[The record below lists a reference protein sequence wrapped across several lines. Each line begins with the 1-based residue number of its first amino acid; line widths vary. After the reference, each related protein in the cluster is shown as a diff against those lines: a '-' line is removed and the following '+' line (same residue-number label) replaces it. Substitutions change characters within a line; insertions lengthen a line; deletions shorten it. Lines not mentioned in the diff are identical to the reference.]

1 MSTRA
6 ELANTYHERG
16 YSCAQAVAC
25 AFSDVIGLPEEQI
38 AALLSGFGGGFRSGE
53 ICGVISGAITV
64 LGAKWPHA
72 VAEDQMAKEFA
83 AEKAREFNRRWRE
96 KFLEVR
102 CVLLKELPCAAKQS
116 PTAVEL
122 GLEKNCAVYITAAT
136 EIVEQMLDKV

>member
-1 MSTRA
+1 MSKRA

-72 VAEDQMAKEFA
+72 VAEDQAAKEFA

-96 KFLEVR
+96 KFPEVR
-102 CVLLKELPCAAKQS
+102 CVTLKELPCAAEQS
-116 PTAVEL
+116 PTAMEL

-136 EIVEQMLDKV
+136 ELVEQMLDEA

>member
-1 MSTRA
+1 MSKRA

-72 VAEDQMAKEFA
+72 VAEDQAAKEFA

-96 KFLEVR
+96 KFPEVR
-102 CVLLKELPCAAKQS
+102 CVMLKELPCAAEQS
-116 PTAVEL
+116 PTAMEL
-122 GLEKNCAVYITAAT
+122 GLEKTCAVYITAAT
-136 EIVEQMLDKV
+136 ELVEQMLDEA

>member
-1 MSTRA
+1 MSKRA

-25 AFSDVIGLPEEQI
+25 AFCDVIGLKEEQI
-38 AALLSGFGGGFRSGE
+38 ASLLSGFGGGFRSGE

-72 VAEDQMAKEFA
+72 VAEDQAAKEFA
-83 AEKAREFNRRWRE
+83 AEKAREFNRLWRE
-96 KFLEVR
+96 KFPEVR
-102 CVLLKELPCAAKQS
+102 CEQLKELPYDRKQS

-122 GLEKNCAVYITAAT
+122 GLEKNCAVYITAAV
-136 EIVEQMLDKV
+136 EIVEQMLGE

>member
-1 MSTRA
+1 MSKRA
-6 ELANTYHERG
+6 ELANTYHVRG

-53 ICGVISGAITV
+53 ICGVLSGAITV

-72 VAEDQMAKEFA
+72 VAEDQAAKELA
-83 AEKAREFNRRWRE
+83 AEKAREFTRRWKE
-96 KFLEVR
+96 KFPEVR
-102 CVLLKELPCAAKQS
+102 CEPLKELPCAPQHS
-116 PTAVEL
+116 STAMEL

-136 EIVEQMLDKV
+136 EIVEEMLGE

>member
-1 MSTRA
+1 MSKRA

-72 VAEDQMAKEFA
+72 VAEDQAAKEFA

-96 KFLEVR
+96 KFPEVR
-102 CVLLKELPCAAKQS
+102 CVTLKELPCAAEQS
-116 PTAVEL
+116 PTAMEL

-136 EIVEQMLDKV
+136 EIVEQMLDEA